1 MKRERGMLSVTQLND
16 YIKMIMDGDRVL
28 SDVWVRGEISNFTT
42 PRSGHLYLTLKDAE
56 GQVRS
61 VMFRTYAA
69 RLVFLPEDG
78 MKVLAHGHVSV
89 YGPTGQYQLYLDELQ
104 PDGAGALAMQY
115 EQLRRKLE
123 GEGLFDASR
132 KRPIPKMPMRVGV
145 ITSPV
150 GAAVHD
156 IRNILRRRF
165 PCAEMIL
172 FPSAVQGAEAVP
184 QLCMGLE
191 FFGMSGM
198 CDVIIIG
205 RGGGSAEDLWAF
217 NDETLARTVAACP
230 IPVISAVGHE
240 SDFTI
245 CDFVADLRAPTPSA
259 AAELAVPD
267 RGELLM
273 QLRAMQARMQRA
285 TLTRLERER
294 LLLRRL
300 EHSRVLEKPEAMFD
314 LHRMRV
320 SELESWLDRS
330 ADQKIERARHALMAF
345 AAKLEAL
352 SPLAVLTRGYA
363 AVSRNGESLTSA
375 STVRVGDPIE
385 IRFSD
390 GCVTARAED
399 VKGIKKNGKKRTE
412 I

>member
-1 MKRERGMLSVTQLND
+1 MKRERGVLSITQLND
-16 YIKMIMDGDRVL
+16 YIKMILDGDRVL
-28 SDVWVRGEISNFTT
+28 SDVWVRGEISNFTA
-42 PRSGHLYLTLKDAE
+42 PRSGHFYLTLKDVD

-61 VMFRTYAA
+61 VMFRTHAA
-69 RLVFLPEDG
+69 RLPFRPEDG
-78 MKVLAHGHVSV
+78 MKVLAHGRVSV

-123 GEGLFDASR
+123 GEGLFEASR
-132 KRPIPKMPMRVGV
+132 KRKIPEMPMRIGV

-150 GAAVHD
+150 GAAVQD

-172 FPSAVQGAEAVP
+172 FPSAVQGVEAVP
-184 QLCMGLE
+184 QLCLGIE
-191 FFGMSGM
+191 FFGMTEM

-217 NDETLARTVAACP
+217 NDETLARTIAACP

-267 RGELLM
+267 RGEILM
-273 QLRAMQARMQRA
+273 QLRSMQARMQRA
-285 TLTRLERER
+285 AMTRLERER

-300 EHSRVLEKPEAMFD
+300 ERSRIFEKPEAMLD
-314 LHRMRV
+314 RHRMRV
-320 SELESWLDRS
+320 SEMETRLDRLV
-330 ADQKIERARHALMAF
+330 DTKLERARHALRAS

-352 SPLAVLTRGYA
+352 SPLSVLTRGYA
-363 AVSRNGESLTSA
+363 AVSRDGVALTSA
-375 STVRVGDPIE
+375 GSVRVGDRID

-390 GCVTARAED
+390 GCVSARAEN
-399 VKGIKKNGKKRTE
+399 VKGIEKNGKKRTE

>member
-1 MKRERGMLSVTQLND
+1 MNRDKTLSVSQLND
-16 YIKMIMDGDRVL
+16 YLKMMMDGDRVL
-28 SDVWVRGEISNFTT
+28 SNVWVRGEISNFTV

-61 VMFRTYAA
+61 VMFRTYAT
-69 RLVFLPEDG
+69 RLLFRPEDG
-78 MKVLAHGHVSV
+78 MKVLAHGRVSV
-89 YGPTGQYQLYLDELQ
+89 YGPSGQYQLYIDEMQ

-123 GEGLFDASR
+123 AEGLFDESR
-132 KRPIPKMPMRVGV
+132 KKPLPAMPMRIGV

-184 QLCMGLE
+184 QLCMGIE
-191 FFGMSGM
+191 FFGMTGL

-205 RGGGSAEDLWAF
+205 RGGGSVEDLWAF

-245 CDFVADLRAPTPSA
+245 CDFVADCRAPTPSA

-267 RGELLM
+267 QNELLM
-273 QLRAMQARMQRA
+273 RLRSLGGRMQACVSS
-285 TLTRLERER
+285 RLAQERRILQQIEQSPT
-294 LLLRRL
+294 LRR
-300 EHSRVLEKPEAMFD
+300 PERILDGF
-314 LHRMRV
+314 RMRV
-320 SELESWLDRS
+320 SEREAALDRG
-330 ADQKIERARHALMAF
+330 IERSVERGRQSVAARMT
-345 AAKLEAL
+345 KLEAL
-352 SPLAVLTRGYA
+352 SPLATLARGYA
-363 AVSRNGESLTSA
+363 AVAKDGVTLARAAEISA
-375 STVRVGDPIE
+375 GDRIQ
-385 IRFSD
+385 IRFAD
-390 GCVTARAED
+390 GCVSALAED
-399 VKGIKKNGKKRTE
+399 VKGNETDG
-412 I
+412 